1 MRKKDL
7 LIGSLEQVFGT
18 EKPLA
23 RMLST
28 PTGYYL
34 YDTGTNKIL
43 GCKKQVYLLLD
54 DLLNKEFHHAVDNY
68 LSHYGESL
76 FIEASREIVETMENE
91 KILSAKKAVR
101 FGLSDHFRNL
111 RDVLSSEVQT
121 INLELTHQCDL
132 RCLYCIYQEHFTRK
146 RNYSPKEMSFD
157 TACKAIRLLKDHSS
171 GNDSVS
177 IGFYGGEP
185 LKKFSLIRESVRYAR
200 EIFPQGQKIGF
211 NVTTNA
217 TLVTPEVAD
226 FLIKEGFT
234 VTVSLDGPRQFHD
247 RFRID
252 KKGNGS
258 FDKTLNGLKLL
269 SEKYNR
275 YEKKGRL
282 LINMVY
288 TPPFNGKKLDII
300 NRFFKGLEWLPEN
313 VHITSSY
320 PADNSIPLEY
330 AHLEDLEE
338 DKSLFD
344 WAFENYRTGFEKSDA
359 IVRGQIEERFAKF
372 IKRPVLTEPVDSY
385 MLNGCCVPG
394 QKKNYITVDGDIQ
407 MCEKMPGNCPPLG
420 HVDTGFD
427 YETIER
433 VYIREYAQKSLPV
446 CSRCWGLR
454 LCDVCYL
461 YAFNE
466 KGQLDIDKKSR
477 HCGSVM
483 EHIEKSL
490 CHFVTVLDENP
501 EKVDYLYNF
510 DIK

>member
-1 MRKKDL
+1 
-7 LIGSLEQVFGT
+7 
-18 EKPLA
+18 
-23 RMLST
+23 
-28 PTGYYL
+28 
-34 YDTGTNKIL
+34 
-43 GCKKQVYLLLD
+43 
-54 DLLNKEFHHAVDNY
+54 
-68 LSHYGESL
+68 
-76 FIEASREIVETMENE
+76 
-91 KILSAKKAVR
+91 
-101 FGLSDHFRNL
+101 
-111 RDVLSSEVQT
+111 
-121 INLELTHQCDL
+121 
-132 RCLYCIYQEHFTRK
+132 
-146 RNYSPKEMSFD
+146 MSFD

-171 GNDSVS
+171 GNDTVS
-177 IGFYGGEP
+177 IGIYGGEP
-185 LKKFSLIRESVRYAR
+185 LKKFSLIRECVRYAK

-252 KKGNGS
+252 KRGNGS
-258 FDKTLNGLKLL
+258 FDKTLKGLKLL

-275 YEKKGRL
+275 SRSKKKGRL

-288 TPPFNGKKLDII
+288 TPPFNGEKLDTI
-300 NRFFKGLEWLPEN
+300 NRFFRGLEWLPEN

-320 PADNSIPLEY
+320 PADNSIPPGY
-330 AHLEDLEE
+330 AHQDGVEE
-338 DKSLFD
+338 DKQLFD
-344 WAFENYRTGFEKSDA
+344 WAFENYKTGFEKSSA
-359 IVRGQIEERFAKF
+359 VVRGQIEERFAKF
-372 IKRPVLTEPVDSY
+372 IKRPVLTEPVDRY

-394 QKKNYITVDGDIQ
+394 QKKNYITADGYIQ
-407 MCEKMPGNCPPLG
+407 VCEKMPGNCPPIG

-427 YETIER
+427 FETIER
-433 VYIREYAQKSLPV
+433 IYIREYAEKSLPV
-446 CSRCWGLR
+446 CSGCWGLR

-483 EHIEKSL
+483 AHIEKSL
-490 CHFVTVLDENP
+490 CNFVTLLEENP
-501 EKVDYLYNF
+501 GKLDYLYHF